1 MFYWIQRKP
10 KSLWIMCDS
19 DQLNITYGKTVK
31 IYCCPCHINVNDF
44 EFFLTNGN
52 GKYNTSRGLC

>member
-1 MFYWIQRKP
+1 
-10 KSLWIMCDS
+10 MCDS

-31 IYCCPCHINVNDF
+31 IYSSPCHINVNDF
-44 EFFLTNGN
+44 EVFLTNGN